1 MKHIVFDRLYP
12 CGGCEVIEAV
22 KEEGSKLLRVR
33 VLEISDT
40 HTLNLYIGKKVSVGD
55 VICLNDFE
63 VRSKV
68 SFNSFFAF
76 LENTEIEKFSIEEIK
91 SVETLYPAHLFK
103 LTEVEGGDRAA
114 LLRDEWIKLIRSA
127 IDSFNDDGYPSIGTE
142 EAKRRVAAAV
152 ERYRAGDGK

>member
-1 MKHIVFDRLYP
+1 MKHIVFNRLYP

-22 KEEGSKLLRVR
+22 KEEGSKVR
-33 VLEISDT
+33 VLEISDA
-40 HTLNLYIGKKVSVGD
+40 HTLDLYMGKKVSIGD
-55 VICLNDFE
+55 VVWLNDFE

-91 SVETLYPAHLFK
+91 SVETLYPAQLCK
-103 LTEVEGGDRAA
+103 LTDVEKGARAA
-114 LLRDEWIKLIRSA
+114 LLRDEWVKLIRSA

-152 ERYRAGDGK
+152 ERYRAGR